1 MSSVKWICKIKI
13 ILDFGELNFMFPPAL
28 ILGRG
33 ESMRGKLTSVPRSQS
48 WSSSASPLL
57 SDFFLILS
65 PGSVLQPSK
74 AQGPPEEW
82 RLGLRTSSLPSPIIC
97 IQAEVGEMSIKGSL
111 GKGVKDGDRGRV
123 SKGKLA
129 AWEACGRERS
139 SPLGRGELQERCMY
153 VSVSQVWF
161 ALDERVTSFSHK
173 ERLSKI
179 SQALR
184 STLSRSAQGSH

>member
-1 MSSVKWICKIKI
+1 MSSVKWICKIRI

-33 ESMRGKLTSVPRSQS
+33 ESIRGKLPSVPRSQS

-65 PGSVLQPSK
+65 PVLQPSK

-82 RLGLRTSSLPSPIIC
+82 RLGLRTSSLPSPSFVSR
-97 IQAEVGEMSIKGSL
+97 QKWVKWASRAVL
-111 GKGVKDGDRGRV
+111 GRVWRMETGRV